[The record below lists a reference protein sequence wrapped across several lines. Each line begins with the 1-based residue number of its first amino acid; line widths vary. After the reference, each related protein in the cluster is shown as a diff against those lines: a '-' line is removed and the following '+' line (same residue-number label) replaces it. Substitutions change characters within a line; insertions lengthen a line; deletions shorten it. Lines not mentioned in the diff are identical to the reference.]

1 MTNEEL
7 RAVSVRIDEISIEL
21 NVIMD
26 EIQDHNTVLEVLW
39 ERYWKLFNELTNIGR
54 TNGND

>member
-7 RAVSVRIDEISIEL
+7 NAILVRIDEICLEL
-21 NVIMD
+21 DVILGK
-26 EIQDHNTVLEVLW
+26 ISDHNTEVEVLW

>member
-7 RAVSVRIDEISIEL
+7 KAVSVRVDEISIEL

-26 EIQDHNTVLEVLW
+26 EIQDHNTILEVLW

>member
-7 RAVSVRIDEISIEL
+7 RAVSVRIDEISTEL

-26 EIQDHNTVLEVLW
+26 EIQDHNTILEVLW
-39 ERYWKLFNELTNIGR
+39 EKYWKLFNELTNIGR

>member
-39 ERYWKLFNELTNIGR
+39 ERYWKLFNELTNIGK
-54 TNGND
+54 TEESI